1 MEKKH
6 IERALMQCN
15 GMVGGLRG
23 AAQLLG
29 MKRTTLQYRMKK
41 LGIDPSRFLRITE
54 RKMLPPEQADDLS
67 GFLD

>member
-1 MEKKH
+1 M
-6 IERALMQCN
+6 ACN

-29 MKRTTLQYRMKK
+29 MRRTTLQYRMKK
-41 LGIDPSRFLRITE
+41 LGIDPSRFLRISPRE
-54 RKMLPPEQADDLS
+54 FVPAEQRDDLS